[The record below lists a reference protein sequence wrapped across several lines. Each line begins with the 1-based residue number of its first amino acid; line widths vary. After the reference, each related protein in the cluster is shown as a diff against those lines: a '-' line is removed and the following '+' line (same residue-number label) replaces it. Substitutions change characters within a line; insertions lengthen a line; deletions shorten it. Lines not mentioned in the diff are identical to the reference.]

1 MGSANKTKVLD
12 LPQWLGNEYFERLD
26 MNEAFSSIEE
36 AVVSFDFLCDRY
48 GYSFT
53 KTSNDNS
60 TVFDFKITGNCPYAA
75 TKKVTKSIVDGVKQ
89 FRTEINIDG
98 TITIF
103 VDKKTANGWDGSVE

>member
-1 MGSANKTKVLD
+1 MQTTKIFNFKKPEYGD
-12 LPQWLGNEYFERLD
+12 QAKPDPFNENFEKV
-26 MNEAFSSIEE
+26 EE
-36 AVVSFDFLCDRY
+36 AIANFDFLCDRY

-53 KTSNDNS
+53 KENNDNN
-60 TVFDFKITGNCPYAA
+60 TVYNFAITGDCPYTA